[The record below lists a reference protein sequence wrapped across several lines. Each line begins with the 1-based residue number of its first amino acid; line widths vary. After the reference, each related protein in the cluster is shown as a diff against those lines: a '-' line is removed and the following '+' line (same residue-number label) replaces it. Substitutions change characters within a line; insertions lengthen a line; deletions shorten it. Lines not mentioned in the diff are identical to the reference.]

1 MGGGIW
7 ALGEDLPRVSCPS
20 PAALELILAILST
33 LLFLENHPAPSR
45 FSEDLRV
52 TVVSAPAPG
61 IGLSQTGSSQL
72 QLLLSSPTLWTL
84 VPLGPSN
91 AIRTP
96 PPPPTDPLQ
105 VNTKQPHR

>member
-1 MGGGIW
+1 MDGGIW
-7 ALGEDLPRVSCPS
+7 ALGEDLPGVSCSP

-45 FSEDLRV
+45 FLEDLRV

-72 QLLLSSPTLWTL
+72 QLLSSPIPWTL

-91 AIRTP
+91 TIRTP
-96 PPPPTDPLQ
+96 HPRSPPGEHKAAT
-105 VNTKQPHR
+105 